1 MTVSFLYL
9 LLFRLNLR
17 VFLRLELA
25 AKIRKHRAENGARDA
40 PDHLR
45 CRGKVRRNDDER
57 GGKHDADD
65 GVISDGVVRV
75 EKPAHN
81 AGKQRHHAGHAKPP
95 GDEHGKIKLRDAVD
109 QRREKAD
116 RHQDGRRRH
125 PRDDEAE
132 APQHAAEEKAP
143 EVCGHLGK

>member
-1 MTVSFLYL
+1 M
-9 LLFRLNLR
+9 
-17 VFLRLELA
+17 
-25 AKIRKHRAENGARDA
+25 
-40 PDHLR
+40 
-45 CRGKVRRNDDER
+45 
-57 GGKHDADD
+57 
-65 GVISDGVVRV
+65 ISDGVVRV
-75 EKPAHN
+75 EKPAHDT
-81 AGKQRHHAGHAKPP
+81 GKQRHHADHAKPP